1 MASIA
6 LFPCSFISGATIVGE
21 LSAQLGLAV
30 YTDQLLLIDVAEKL
44 NVSAEHLK
52 RVLFGPPSRQN
63 RYTLEKELH
72 VNICRSHLVD
82 MVLTAP
88 AKNLFYGRLASLFGP
103 EFTSILRVFISDSEE
118 DRIRRAMR
126 QEGCSP
132 ERALALIE
140 KSDAELAAW
149 TMFLHNKPPSEPSL
163 FDTVI
168 RYRSRDVFTVV
179 EEIVRCYTEREA
191 SSHEHPG
198 KVMATLQKV
207 AIGLSVER
215 ALLEDGYQA
224 HILTNDEGVEMLVE
238 SSSFHFPWLAE
249 ALAKRA
255 LSVSGV
261 EKVKI
266 SKKSY
271 RFEPSQKQLTA
282 WFPQAEVSA

>member
-6 LFPCSFISGATIVGE
+6 LFPSTFISGATIVGE
-21 LSAQLGLAV
+21 LSGQLGLRV

-44 NVSAEHLK
+44 NSSVDHLS
-52 RVLFGPPSRQN
+52 RVVFGPPSPQN
-63 RYTLEKELH
+63 RFTLEKELH
-72 VNICRSHLVD
+72 VNLCRSHLVE
-82 MVLTAP
+82 MLLSAP
-88 AKNLFYGRLASLFGP
+88 SRILFYGRLASLFSP
-103 EFTSILRVFISDSEE
+103 EMTSILRVFVVDSEE
-118 DRIRRAMR
+118 DRVMRAMN

-140 KSDAELAAW
+140 KSDTELAAW
-149 TMFLHNKPPSEPSL
+149 TMFLHNKPFSDPSL

-191 SSHEHPG
+191 SSHEHPDT
-198 KVMATLQKV
+198 VMTTLHNIAT
-207 AIGLSVER
+207 GLSVER
-215 ALLEDGYQA
+215 ALLEDGYRA
-224 HILTNDEGVEMLVE
+224 HVLTNNRGLELLVE

-261 EKVKI
+261 ERIKV
-266 SKKSY
+266 SKKNR
-271 RFEPSQKQLTA
+271 RFEPYQQLTA
-282 WFPQAEVSA
+282 CFSPDEVSS